1 MADVFNELR
10 KSPTPSRMNRL
21 NDRFVRYLFG
31 NDRNKALLLDF
42 INDALYLSGDAIV
55 QDLELNAGELAQGS
69 FNAKLSRLDISAR
82 LNNGITVD
90 IEVQVINRRDFT
102 KRFPYYWSLRHARQM
117 RVGESYIEIKPTIL
131 ICILAFDILDE
142 EHFRNSYKIRNDDNG
157 HALCDDLQ
165 LVFLELPK
173 FKKTITEPHSG
184 LERWLS
190 YFSSEEENKMEKIA
204 KADPMITAAML
215 IESEFWADDTE
226 RELYFAMQKQ
236 LMDEASAERS
246 ISIYA
251 HQKGLEEGLE
261 KGLQKGIQKGI
272 QKGKKEGIMEGLQKG
287 KKEGIMEGL
296 QKGEHI
302 KAIQTA
308 RKMLAR
314 KMDVSLIADVTGL
327 SFDEITKLANS

>member
-1 MADVFNELR
+1 
-10 KSPTPSRMNRL
+10 
-21 NDRFVRYLFG
+21 
-31 NDRNKALLLDF
+31 
-42 INDALYLSGDAIV
+42 
-55 QDLELNAGELAQGS
+55 
-69 FNAKLSRLDISAR
+69 
-82 LNNGITVD
+82 
-90 IEVQVINRRDFT
+90 
-102 KRFPYYWSLRHARQM
+102 
-117 RVGESYIEIKPTIL
+117 
-131 ICILAFDILDE
+131 
-142 EHFRNSYKIRNDDNG
+142 
-157 HALCDDLQ
+157 
-165 LVFLELPK
+165 
-173 FKKTITEPHSG
+173 
-184 LERWLS
+184 
-190 YFSSEEENKMEKIA
+190 MEKIA

-261 KGLQKGIQKGI
+261 KGIQKGI
-272 QKGKKEGIMEGLQKG
+272 QKG

-327 SFDEITKLANS
+327 SLDEITKLANA

>member
-1 MADVFNELR
+1 
-10 KSPTPSRMNRL
+10 
-21 NDRFVRYLFG
+21 
-31 NDRNKALLLDF
+31 
-42 INDALYLSGDAIV
+42 
-55 QDLELNAGELAQGS
+55 
-69 FNAKLSRLDISAR
+69 
-82 LNNGITVD
+82 
-90 IEVQVINRRDFT
+90 
-102 KRFPYYWSLRHARQM
+102 
-117 RVGESYIEIKPTIL
+117 
-131 ICILAFDILDE
+131 
-142 EHFRNSYKIRNDDNG
+142 
-157 HALCDDLQ
+157 
-165 LVFLELPK
+165 
-173 FKKTITEPHSG
+173 
-184 LERWLS
+184 
-190 YFSSEEENKMEKIA
+190 MEKIA

-261 KGLQKGIQKGI
+261 KGLQKGMQKGI
-272 QKGKKEGIMEGLQKG
+272 QKG

-327 SFDEITKLANS
+327 PEHEIAKLANS

>member
-1 MADVFNELR
+1 
-10 KSPTPSRMNRL
+10 
-21 NDRFVRYLFG
+21 
-31 NDRNKALLLDF
+31 
-42 INDALYLSGDAIV
+42 
-55 QDLELNAGELAQGS
+55 
-69 FNAKLSRLDISAR
+69 
-82 LNNGITVD
+82 
-90 IEVQVINRRDFT
+90 
-102 KRFPYYWSLRHARQM
+102 
-117 RVGESYIEIKPTIL
+117 
-131 ICILAFDILDE
+131 
-142 EHFRNSYKIRNDDNG
+142 
-157 HALCDDLQ
+157 
-165 LVFLELPK
+165 
-173 FKKTITEPHSG
+173 
-184 LERWLS
+184 
-190 YFSSEEENKMEKIA
+190 
-204 KADPMITAAML
+204 MITAAML

-287 KKEGIMEGL
+287 
-296 QKGEHI
+296 EHI

-327 SFDEITKLANS
+327 PEPEIKKLTP

>member
-1 MADVFNELR
+1 M
-10 KSPTPSRMNRL
+10 KSQSLQTLKQHR
-21 NDRFVRYLFG
+21 
-31 NDRNKALLLDF
+31 
-42 INDALYLSGDAIV
+42 
-55 QDLELNAGELAQGS
+55 GS
-69 FNAKLSRLDISAR
+69 K
-82 LNNGITVD
+82 
-90 IEVQVINRRDFT
+90 Q
-102 KRFPYYWSLRHARQM
+102 
-117 RVGESYIEIKPTIL
+117 
-131 ICILAFDILDE
+131 
-142 EHFRNSYKIRNDDNG
+142 
-157 HALCDDLQ
+157 
-165 LVFLELPK
+165 
-173 FKKTITEPHSG
+173 
-184 LERWLS
+184 
-190 YFSSEEENKMEKIA
+190 
-204 KADPMITAAML
+204 ADPMITAAML

-261 KGLQKGIQKGI
+261 KGLQKGIQKG
-272 QKGKKEGIMEGLQKG
+272 KKEGIMEGLQKG

-327 SFDEITKLANS
+327 SLDEITNLDK